1 MQHTKKDCKF
11 DPKIKVV
18 GKMLLP
24 IKYQKKVSLTRPKEM
39 HDEKNVIPD
48 TKLIKL
54 YHITMPWIE
63 QRHRCSNQSKTFYK
77 DILFLKIGY
86 DTTNWITLRMSRG
99 HC

>member
-24 IKYQKKVSLTRPKEM
+24 IKYQNKVSLTRPKEI

-48 TKLIKL
+48 T
-54 YHITMPWIE
+54 
-63 QRHRCSNQSKTFYK
+63 
-77 DILFLKIGY
+77 
-86 DTTNWITLRMSRG
+86 
-99 HC
+99 